1 MLPSVKK
8 TKTSIEMSCYHLGKI
23 IFVVNIYFLFMI
35 IDHSAWYRMFV
46 CVCVCVVC
54 IVRAYLCR
62 YTVCSI

>member
-8 TKTSIEMSCYHLGKI
+8 TKTSIEMLFYHLGKI

-35 IDHSAWYRMFV
+35 IDHSTWYRVSVFV
-46 CVCVCVVC
+46 CVCVVS

-62 YTVCSI
+62 YTVCSV